1 MCDDVTAQSLE
12 YDLKANKVKRVDEF
26 LYLFSRGKSL
36 TLIMFE
42 VYDTLNHNLMIKET
56 IYV

>member
-12 YDLKANKVKRVDEF
+12 YDLKANKVNRVDESSSP
-26 LYLFSRGKSL
+26 FSRGKSL
-36 TLIMFE
+36 TLNIFE

-56 IYV
+56 INV

>member
-12 YDLKANKVKRVDEF
+12 YDLKANKVKRVDESSF
-26 LYLFSRGKSL
+26 PFSREKSL
-36 TLIMFE
+36 TLNMFE

>member
-1 MCDDVTAQSLE
+1 MTAQSLE

>member
-12 YDLKANKVKRVDEF
+12 NDLKANKVNRVDESSF
-26 LYLFSRGKSL
+26 LFFWGKSSAPN
-36 TLIMFE
+36 MFE
-42 VYDTLNHNLMIKET
+42 VYLTLTYDLTVKET

>member
-26 LYLFSRGKSL
+26 LYLFFRGKSL
-36 TLIMFE
+36 TLNMFE
-42 VYDTLNHNLMIKET
+42 VYNTLNHNLMIKET

>member
-12 YDLKANKVKRVDEF
+12 NDLKANKVNRVDESSF
-26 LYLFSRGKSL
+26 LFFWGKSL
-36 TLIMFE
+36 VPNMFE
-42 VYDTLNHNLMIKET
+42 VYLTLTYDLTVKET